1 MKFKVLKIFSALSA
15 TSAVQ
20 WCLVFL
26 FVSLVSAA
34 AVPKWWITRGVINTN
49 LAADNY
55 GPVNVGQL
63 KHVAFQA
70 ALELEEKLPNGAG
83 DCLDLVE
90 SFSKT
95 NGNYA
100 PVNQGQ
106 LKYVAQFFYDRLIQE
121 GYTNSYPWTTNKDDD
136 ANFALVNQGQL
147 KFVFSFDLDKWKPK
161 PPNWVDEDNDGLDDG
176 VEVVLWGDLEQQG
189 ADDDAD
195 GDGVSN
201 GQEAQDGTDPLDP
214 NPPPNPDDV
223 PSYAVVDF
231 GLEGMGLKV
240 NEVGDLVGRQG
251 AIYFTLHKGQ
261 VDYWPG
267 NRVYDL
273 NEGGDILLCP
283 KQGDVNSSIVNLE
296 SGEAIELGEWNS
308 PKVPEAILQDP
319 HMLSYSY
326 QGLKSKRA
334 YAMNDSRQ
342 TLGFA
347 IAQWQYTYWYY
358 DEYQNYKEATA
369 NYSEAIPMFWTPQA
383 GMKIA
388 FAPEYQ
394 FWMDSQEGFSINA
407 QGAFVA
413 GWYAHVE
420 GNQTVD
426 NCQYWASAGASA
438 QFLGALDAGFS
449 INNQNQIAGQKKDW
463 ALLVGAGGGGGFV
476 LGGGYATSVNDKE
489 ETLINDS
496 QGNAFMFRK
505 NPESQV
511 YEKFPVTQTLPDDN
525 GWQITWAND
534 INNDGAI
541 AGQAIMDG
549 APKAVVMLPVELKQ
563 LNRPTSQDTTD
574 MGESEE
580 KIIKAHG
587 PDNVAYIT
595 GKPQMPK
602 LEARIGKG
610 SFTGMMVEWRMEI
623 KTERPERNTKDDMN
637 IPEDGTIEIPM
648 SEPWKI
654 YDSFTGKAEFVGGK
668 CTLYYHIKDAQDN
681 YLGPEQKFEFKIRGK
696 NPRDAEAK
704 SHIVST
710 QGEYKYAWAMVQ
722 HESRGTTSDHV
733 YNQFNANDPPKEQPN
748 YGPPDGWGI
757 AQLDKPLEVTA
768 NTKEVYSWKENIDKF
783 YKELKQKKT
792 LMEHFFIAVAAKW
805 PNDQDAK
812 KPPNDW
818 VHPGTTTHMSALE
831 AGTVTLYNGGE
842 GCPTFIVDGVNCS
855 IPWDFNP
862 NRSPKWLYHP
872 NSKNYLYKVLQEYEE
887 KTAITE

>member
-1 MKFKVLKIFSALSA
+1 MKSQVLKIFSALSA

-34 AVPKWWITRGVINTN
+34 AVPQWWITRGVIDTN

-90 SFSKT
+90 SFSLT

-251 AIYFTLHKGQ
+251 ASYFTLHKGQ

-273 NEGGDILLCP
+273 NGGGDILLSP
-283 KQGDVNSSIVNLE
+283 MDNGEGDSTIVNLE
-296 SGEAIELGEWNS
+296 SGEQIELGEWGS
-308 PKVPEAILQDP
+308 PKAPDGLLKMKNLLD
-319 HMLSYSY
+319 YSY
-326 QGLKSKRA
+326 ESLVYKRA
-334 YAMNDSRQ
+334 YALNDSRQ

-358 DEYQNYKEATA
+358 DVYNEYQEATTYYYDA
-369 NYSEAIPMFWTPQA
+369 VPMLWSPSVGQRVNFDPSYGYWTDGDEA
-383 GMKIA
+383 
-388 FAPEYQ
+388 
-394 FWMDSQEGFSINA
+394 FSVNA

-413 GWYAHVE
+413 GWYDTVQ
-420 GNQTVD
+420 GNQTVE
-426 NCQYWASAGASA
+426 NCHFWAGLGASA
-438 QFLGALDAGFS
+438 QVINLDAGFALNAQGQVAGEKS
-449 INNQNQIAGQKKDW
+449 GYARLINGGVNF
-463 ALLVGAGGGGGFV
+463 ALGA
-476 LGGGYATSVNDKE
+476 GYATSVNDKE

-511 YEKFPVTQTLPDDN
+511 YEKFPVTQTLPEDS
-525 GWQITWAND
+525 GWQIALAND

-580 KIIKAHG
+580 KIIKAQG

-610 SFTGMMVEWRMEI
+610 SFPGMMVEWRMEI

-654 YDSFTGKAEFVGGK
+654 YDSFTGKTEFVGGK
-668 CTLYYHIKDAQDN
+668 CTLYYHIKDAQN
-681 YLGPEQKFEFKIRGK
+681 KYLGPEQKFEFKIRGK
-696 NPRDAEAK
+696 NPKDDEAK
-704 SHIVST
+704 NYIENH
-710 QGEYKYAWAMVQ
+710 QGQFWYAWAIAK
-722 HESRGTTSDHV
+722 HESRQGNQI
-733 YNQFNANDPPKEQPN
+733 YNQFNNASDPPKEQPN
-748 YGPPDGWGI
+748 FGPPNGWGI
-757 AQLDKPLEVTA
+757 FQRDDTDGGIYVD
-768 NTKEVYSWKENIDKF
+768 TKQVYSWKENNTVAIE
-783 YKELKQKKT
+783 ELDQKKDYGDSYIDG
-792 LMEHFFIAVAAKW
+792 LKNNPAWEEPQIFSVEGIGVSGRH
-805 PNDQDAK
+805 
-812 KPPNDW
+812 
-818 VHPGTTTHMSALE
+818 AL
-831 AGTVTLYNGGE
+831 AITLYNGG
-842 GCPTFIVDGVNCS
+842 GGKSRAQILPFY
-855 IPWDFNP
+855 P
-862 NRSPKWLYHP
+862 NNLPGQRWGFSPPNAP
-872 NSKNYLYKVLQEYEE
+872 NSNEPYINKVMKEYKGN
-887 KTAITE
+887 